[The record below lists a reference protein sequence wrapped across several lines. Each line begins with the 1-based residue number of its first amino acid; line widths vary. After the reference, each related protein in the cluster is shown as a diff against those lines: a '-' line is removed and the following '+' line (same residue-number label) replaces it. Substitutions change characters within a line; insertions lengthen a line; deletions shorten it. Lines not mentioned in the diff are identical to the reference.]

1 MSELSISKP
10 SYYHREYKNDI
21 KEPKEKASSWLNQSQ
36 RVAKAALPFVSLY
49 QPLSRPLSL
58 ALGSLRTYSSIT
70 ELMSEISKGN
80 VKEVP
85 YHLLQTTI
93 SVLSLAGTLFAHPLG
108 MMLTTG
114 HDLVVE
120 LISLHAHL
128 QAKDYTKALESCA
141 NILNNSLYLALF
153 LHGGLELTIASFA
166 MQIVLG
172 LYHSRT
178 EFKNGNYLEGTAH
191 LLMAM
196 IRGHQM
202 ANQAQLVRQQR
213 EEQKRAKLLLKQARL
228 EQSQQ
233 LKEER
238 SADLERRAVID
249 VGSGSTKFCIADVDI
264 KTQSVVKIILNES
277 YAVPYQ
283 ASLEASDDYTF
294 SREVRDT
301 GIQTFTKIN
310 ALCEE
315 YNVQKV
321 TAVATEAFRK
331 SMNGESFAK
340 EVYEKTFIPL
350 RIITQKEEGA
360 IAYYSA
366 ASLIKDRPQEDLIVW
381 DIGTGSYQITME
393 NKEGD
398 LSVFMGNVGAVPFK
412 NYIIDVVQNQDS
424 TSPSATLHPFTEAD
438 HIAADRYARAL
449 ARQAFPN
456 IKHQISEKDGKVV
469 GVGRLFT
476 NSLLP
481 FAQDPEKI
489 TRADLR
495 KFIASCYGKTKEEL
509 NNPFSEA
516 DLANA
521 TLALGFMKALHIKEV
536 HALSAATTQGMLT
549 YAPYWEEKQVYIA

>member
-1 MSELSISKP
+1 MHELSISKP
-10 SYYHREYKNDI
+10 TYYHREYKNDI
-21 KEPKEKASSWLNQSQ
+21 TEPKEECSPWIHQSQ
-36 RVAKAALPFVSLY
+36 RVAKVALPFVSLY

-58 ALGSLRTYSSIT
+58 ALGSLRSYSSIT

-80 VKEVP
+80 TKDIP

-93 SVLSLAGTLFAHPLG
+93 AVLSLAGTLFAHPLG

-120 LISLHAHL
+120 LISLHAHC
-128 QAKDYTKALESCA
+128 QAGDYAKALESSA

-166 MQIVLG
+166 MQILLG
-172 LYHSRT
+172 LYHSRN
-178 EFKNGNYLEGTAH
+178 EFKNGNYLEGTGH
-191 LLMAM
+191 LLMAL
-196 IRGHQM
+196 IRSHQM
-202 ANQAQLVRQQR
+202 AGQAQLLKQQW
-213 EEQKRAKLLLKQARL
+213 EEEKRAKMITKRAMI
-228 EQSQQ
+228 EHSQK
-233 LKEER
+233 LAEL
-238 SADLERRAVID
+238 SSSDIERRAVID

-294 SREVRDT
+294 SREVRET

-315 YNVQKV
+315 HNVQKV

-340 EVYEKTFIPL
+340 EIYDRTCIPL

-366 ASLIKDRPQEDLIVW
+366 ASLVKDRPQEDLIVW

-393 NKEGD
+393 NKDKE
-398 LSVFMGNVGAVPFK
+398 LSVFMGNVGSVPFK

-424 TSPSATLHPFTEAD
+424 SSPSATLHPFTEED

-481 FAQDPEKI
+481 FSEDPEKI

-495 KFIASCYGKTKEEL
+495 KYITSCYGKTKEDL

-521 TLALGFMKALHIKEV
+521 TLALGFMKALHIQEI
-536 HALSAATTQGMLT
+536 HALSAATSQGMLT